1 MKNKIVLFTL
11 LFSIMTFITGCQ
23 SPFGPSKEELAAQAA
38 EQARLEEEAR
48 LAEEERL
55 KQERLDK
62 IASEQEQKDFLTE
75 RYSSITG
82 HDMSTEIEWES
93 KLASEQLDSTET
105 VEESTETVEES
116 TEVVDNMPVDIS
128 MGNCTDFYNACSTYG
143 DITAVQYDIVEDNMV
158 VQILCEDKMAGSNVL
173 TLIGTCTPITTECT
187 NELSVQLIQQ
197 VNAEYNADTF
207 KALDYLATL
216 ADVSQDDVSICSHQ
230 GVSISATGAEALTL
244 VVDEY
249 RLDVKSATVES
260 SNTSQDGDYVL
271 VRHTGTT
278 VDSVHKR
285 KEL

>member
-1 MKNKIVLFTL
+1 MKKKIVLFTL
-11 LFSIMTFITGCQ
+11 LFSIMTSITGCQ

-62 IASEQEQKDFLTE
+62 ITSEQEQKDFLTE

-93 KLASEQLDSTET
+93 KLASEQLDSTEI
-105 VEESTETVEES
+105 VEESTETAEY
-116 TEVVDNMPVDIS
+116 TEVAIDSMPVDIP

-158 VQILCEDKMAGSNVL
+158 VQILCGDKIAGSSIV
-173 TLIGTCTPITTECT
+173 TIIGTCTPITTECT
-187 NELSVQLIQQ
+187 NELSAQLIQQ
-197 VNAEYNADTF
+197 VNVDYNADTF

-260 SNTSQDGDYVL
+260 SNTSQDGEYVL

-278 VDSVHKR
+278 VNSAHKR